1 MLKDVR
7 TGDAGITVIANV
19 IDPQYREIVTPRG
32 NVAVISGML
41 EDATARLHFT
51 AWVDVPDIFTVK
63 TIVARDVY
71 VKSFHGMPGININE
85 KTVLEEYQGT
95 VGAYVRKPRSL
106 GDLVRTDGACDVET
120 EGDVLSL
127 RPGSGI
133 IERCPS
139 CSRVMQKGQCRAH
152 GRLEGVQDL
161 RIKAVLDDGN
171 GSIICV
177 LDRPLTEKIVGVT
190 LDDLTAR
197 PEKAYETIRTAMVG
211 TPLTVIGNLTKGD
224 YGMIL
229 VATGVDRPTDDA
241 AMRAK
246 STAGGVE
253 MTDRETA
260 RRVFAREFNDAT
272 LTYGEHTDRTP
283 NFVVTPTGPCATV
296 SSRSASSPK
305 WRTSAQ
311 GARRSTVPGW
321 PTRPVRSRSMR
332 DSTSRRR
339 LRSCRARLRRRT
351 WRSPAR

>member
-1 MLKDVR
+1 MEDIIAPIADELNRALGIDRDTLERELTLLIVEYKVPPEEARRSLLKKHRQSAPVGRVKEEREQNLERQEDTAPLEDRVMLLKDVR

-19 IDPQYREIVTPRG
+19 IEPQYREIVTPRG

-51 AWVDVPDIFTVK
+51 AWVDVPDIFNVK

-95 VGAYVRKPRSL
+95 VSAYQRKPRPL

-133 IERCPS
+133 IERCPA

-152 GRLEGVQDL
+152 GKLEGVQDL
-161 RIKAVLDDGN
+161 RIKAVLDDGT

-190 LDDLTAR
+190 LDELVSV
-197 PEKAYETIRTAMVG
+197 PEKAYETIRAAMVG
-211 TPLTVIGNLTKGD
+211 TPLTVTGNLTKGD

-241 AMRAK
+241 AI
-246 STAGGVE
+246 
-253 MTDRETA
+253 
-260 RRVFAREFNDAT
+260 
-272 LTYGEHTDRTP
+272 
-283 NFVVTPTGPCATV
+283 
-296 SSRSASSPK
+296 
-305 WRTSAQ
+305 
-311 GARRSTVPGW
+311 
-321 PTRPVRSRSMR
+321 
-332 DSTSRRR
+332 
-339 LRSCRARLRRRT
+339 RARALLG
-351 WRSPAR
+351 ALK